1 MKANHVNSTTWKP
14 AWNHGKTQVI
24 RVPIALADQILEYAK
39 WLDTHEK
46 SSDAKTGDF
55 VILRAID
62 KYIKWKRS
70 TYHPNQHSK
79 KIDTSTRAWDEL
91 RKFRAIMHFAA
102 HQNSRFHK

>member
-55 VILRAID
+55 VVLQTIN
-62 KYIKWKRS
+62 KYIKWRR
-70 TYHPNQHSK
+70 YHHHPNQHSRK
-79 KIDTSTRAWDEL
+79 LNTSTRTWDEL
-91 RKFRAIMHFAA
+91 RKFRTMVET
-102 HQNSRFHK
+102 NLL